1 MSTVLLRLQRL
12 VRKKEGE
19 EKQKEE
25 RKATKQILKEEM
37 KTKFEICMQKCMCKE
52 KECKAID
59 LQKCSV
65 CKNVQKSRCSKKM
78 CKVDGVAPMMIYVA
92 AKKKLPFEESDTDS
106 EEEECDDD
114 CLEVL
119 NELSTKAKQVSCS
132 TAKKSL
138 FGMDA
143 IKAVQEALDD
153 FQNGQYFC
161 VYYENTYYWGKALCM
176 FSDDPESNVN
186 EVDVTFL
193 TRKLDGFWDWPKL
206 KDEKR
211 VSAKFI
217 LFGPITPEP
226 PTKNGFKFPDQQ
238 AEKQYRLFKRET
250 RLNEREK
257 Y

>member
-1 MSTVLLRLQRL
+1 
-12 VRKKEGE
+12 
-19 EKQKEE
+19 
-25 RKATKQILKEEM
+25 
-37 KTKFEICMQKCMCKE
+37 
-52 KECKAID
+52 
-59 LQKCSV
+59 
-65 CKNVQKSRCSKKM
+65 M

-92 AKKKLPFEESDTDS
+92 AKKKLPFEKSDTDS
-106 EEEECDDD
+106 EEEECDDE

-193 TRKLDGFWDWPKL
+193 TRKLDGFWDWDWPK
-206 KDEKR
+206 
-211 VSAKFI
+211 
-217 LFGPITPEP
+217 G
-226 PTKNGFKFPDQQ
+226 
-238 AEKQYRLFKRET
+238 
-250 RLNEREK
+250 
-257 Y
+257 